1 MKRLWLGFALL
12 AAPAVAASQRDSRAV
27 LVADLLARIDRQSA
41 KPTERRALARDLR
54 TLDRLGAHPADGA
67 EDPRAAWR
75 KAARVLRE
83 SDYRGRVL
91 GPAYSRG
98 WIEPGQAAHMDQ
110 QFLAGQRAT
119 VAVSSIGGTLALNVT
134 DPERSSVCRAQPRSC
149 VWLPLYTQRYTITL
163 SNRGPNRLR
172 YYLVVD

>member
-12 AAPAVAASQRDSRAV
+12 AGPAVAASESDSRAV
-27 LVADLLARIDRQSA
+27 LVADLLARIDRQLA
-41 KPTERRALARDLR
+41 RPAERRALARDLR

-75 KAARVLRE
+75 KAARVEPE

-98 WIEPGQAAHMDQ
+98 WIAPGQTARIDQ

-119 VAVSSIGGTLALNVT
+119 VAVSSTGGTLALNVT
-134 DPERSSVCRAQPRSC
+134 DPDRAPVCRAQPRSC
-149 VWLPLYTQRYTITL
+149 AWLPLYTQRYTITL
-163 SNRGPNRLR
+163 SNRGPDRLR